1 MAYQDRLGKLRE
13 KLRIAV
19 FLTCSSASLRVSCL
33 GQHRRSDFA
42 RRQNQMPSQA
52 CLGNSITHFSIQIE
66 RVATLGL
73 LLLTRASSIAS
84 DFGDIVT

>member
-1 MAYQDRLGKLRE
+1 
-13 KLRIAV
+13 
-19 FLTCSSASLRVSCL
+19 
-33 GQHRRSDFA
+33 
-42 RRQNQMPSQA
+42 MPSQA
-52 CLGNSITHFSIQIE
+52 CVGNSTTHFSIQIE